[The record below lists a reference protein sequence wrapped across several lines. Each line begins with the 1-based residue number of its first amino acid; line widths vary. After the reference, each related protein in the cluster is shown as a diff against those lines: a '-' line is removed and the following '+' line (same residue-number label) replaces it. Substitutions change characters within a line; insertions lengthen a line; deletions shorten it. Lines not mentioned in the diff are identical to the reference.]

1 LKKYFGFSIVVFGL
15 IILVMPIPNY
25 VPTYSKSL
33 YSKDKHLLSASVS
46 SEQQWCLP
54 IAQELPE
61 KFAESVLLFEDEYFY
76 YHLGINPVSITK
88 ALITNIKEK
97 RKKRGASTIPMQVM
111 RMKNKNA
118 KRNVWNKTTEALSAI
133 KYSIFNKKSTIL
145 KEWAQI
151 APFGGNTIGAQSA
164 AIRYFGRDLHE
175 LSWSEYALL
184 AVMPNSP
191 TTSNLR
197 NNREKLKAKRDFLL
211 KKLHQN
217 KHFSFEDLGIF
228 IDEDLPF
235 EVKNIPQ
242 QNIHLLQFLAKKYPK
257 QNLFVTTCTYHL
269 QKSVNEIIEKES
281 EFLKIDDIRNAA
293 AIVIDVQ
300 SNELL
305 AYTGN
310 VQTNNSGKQNYVDI
324 IQAPRSYGSLL
335 KPLLYGYAIESGQV
349 LPKEMILDIPTSIGD
364 FRPMN
369 FDKKFRGAVRLD
381 EMVIQSL
388 NVPSVRLLNSVGLPA
403 FYDFIKQLD
412 IAYLNKG
419 ADHYGLSIILGGGES
434 NLWDLARVYKGLSQN
449 YMGIPYPFR
458 PIKYLQGEKEKHMKN
473 NVSFSPA
480 TILPLVETMADLSRP
495 REEKFWERFGPENKI
510 AWKTG
515 TSYGHRDA
523 WALGFN
529 GKYMVGVWVG
539 NENGEGRH
547 DLTGISKAAP
557 ILFKI
562 FNQLPENKWFGH
574 SPQYQKKQTISV
586 CTESGKIAGSLC
598 KQKEKKYIDNDYYT
612 YQQCNYHQEIWLN
625 AKNQMLKIDCKS
637 SDAKKD
643 TVFVLPPY
651 VEYFYKTTN
660 INYRG
665 LPPLDANC
673 TPKKSQLKIIYPEN
687 DLKIFIPKIS
697 KDKVG
702 GFIARA
708 YHNQKNGNIFWFVDD
723 QHIKTTFGS
732 KEEHTFSFSAPMGL
746 HQLTINDQWGN
757 SDQIWFE
764 ILSE

>member
-1 LKKYFGFSIVVFGL
+1 
-15 IILVMPIPNY
+15 MPIPNY

-61 KFAESVLLFEDEYFY
+61 KFVKSVLLFEDEYFY

-118 KRNVWNKTTEALSAI
+118 KRNVWNKSMEALSAI

-191 TTSNLR
+191 TGSNLR

-211 KKLHQN
+211 KKLHN
-217 KHFSFEDLGIF
+217 SNYFSFEDLVIF

-235 EVKNIPQ
+235 EVRNIPQ
-242 QNIHLLQFLAKKYPK
+242 QNIHLLQFLAKKYPQ
-257 QNLFVTTCTYHL
+257 QNLFVTTCPYYL

-539 NENGEGRH
+539 NENGEGRY

-574 SPQYQKKQTISV
+574 TPQYQKKQTISV

-598 KQKEKKYIDNDYYT
+598 KHKEKKYIDNDYYT
-612 YQQCNYHQEIWLN
+612 YQQCNFHQEIWLN
-625 AKNQMLKIDCKS
+625 AKSQMLHIDCKS
-637 SDAKKD
+637 PDATKD

-651 VEYFYKTTN
+651 IEYFYKTAN

-665 LPPLDANC
+665 LPALDVNC

-708 YHNQKNGNIFWFVDD
+708 YHNQKDGNIFWFVDD